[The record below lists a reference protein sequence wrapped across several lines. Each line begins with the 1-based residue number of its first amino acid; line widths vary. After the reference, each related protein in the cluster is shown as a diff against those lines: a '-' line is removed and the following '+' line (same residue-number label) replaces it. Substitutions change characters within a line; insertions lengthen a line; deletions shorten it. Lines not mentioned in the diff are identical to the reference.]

1 MSTNDI
7 VLSIMALMIF
17 GMTIYVFGGAFIDI
31 IKEKYSKKDYI
42 SWEELTDAKHVQ

>member
-31 IKEKYSKKDYI
+31 IKEKYAKKEHI
-42 SWEELTDAKHVQ
+42 SWEELKNAKNV